1 MHVRACCC
9 QSSWLKHPFVQKR
22 GEMQCHCSDSSVTP
36 DPLCSVP
43 FVRLWGKRK
52 LLCGLLVT
60 MPCSQTTKGTSWQY
74 QPAVLRW
81 DFALMWGKKPISC
94 ICKNPGVPTGGK
106 KRSLII
112 KAAAAAPLA
121 QRQTLL
127 TEQSLFWVCS
137 SGQFIDGWQEA
148 APCCSTKSCL
158 TWCQVQYTRKRSKS
172 CWNTGDSLRGKKVHV
187 SVCQCVLEQ
196 WVA

>member
-74 QPAVLRW
+74 QPAVLRR
-81 DFALMWGKKPISC
+81 DFALMWGKNPISC

-106 KRSLII
+106 RGALSSRQQQQLLWHNVRPCWQSRVCSGCAAQGSLLM
-112 KAAAAAPLA
+112 AGRRQHPAAAPNPAWLGA
-121 QRQTLL
+121 RFSTHGRDQRAVGTLG
-127 TEQSLFWVCS
+127 TAW
-137 SGQFIDGWQEA
+137 EA
-148 APCCSTKSCL
+148 KRFMS
-158 TWCQVQYTRKRSKS
+158 QY
-172 CWNTGDSLRGKKVHV
+172 V
-187 SVCQCVLEQ
+187 SVF
-196 WVA
+196 